1 MKLGL
6 YWSYATRSLVRG
18 GQRTLLAVFCVAVG
32 VMAIVSL
39 QLVGQSVNQGLTGN
53 IRDSNG
59 GDLSVTSAIV
69 NLRAD
74 QLSIFD
80 HLQSDGLITSY
91 TAVSTHQAQ
100 TTDTKQ
106 NTQYFEL
113 RAVDPAKF
121 PLAGAPTFLD
131 PSGATLQSTLT
142 GSDIVLSKGLATTLG
157 VSVGDSVNI
166 TSDDGRVFDAKV
178 AGIVA
183 SAGFF
188 QRPQALIS
196 LTGYQAIPSSSG
208 LPISYSAVYAN
219 VPGHTDANANKA
231 KSAISQQLPTANV
244 TTTKDALQQNA
255 SNVQNI
261 RYFLQVVG
269 LLSLLIGGV
278 GIVNTMQVLLRRRQI
293 EIAVLKTAGY
303 RRGDLYALFGLE
315 AALLGFVGGAIGSG
329 AGVGVSFLV
338 NKLVTTRF
346 FIDLPQVLDPGIIA
360 SGVLIGVAT
369 ALIFGLMPIVQA
381 AQIRPL
387 AVIRGVSEGFE
398 GAGIALTIGLMALLA
413 VLFFALSYV
422 ILGNVFVAL
431 GAIIGT
437 SVLLALL
444 AAIFFVIVLLISH
457 FPTPE
462 RLTWWYALLSLA
474 ALAVGVFLVI
484 KAPAFGALVLTLAVL
499 ITILPF
505 LPRTGKANTR
515 MAMRNLGRESTRSV
529 TTMVALFVGV
539 FGIGLILALGQN
551 IKDEVNAA
559 LSTQIKY
566 NSFIIAGV
574 KDKPAVDA
582 QVAKSKDIQGK
593 AVVTSLAQDIP
604 IAINTT
610 PIGDLLKNAPSRAS
624 TSNVGKQGALFFL
637 SAVQGYDLAGGA
649 KPDAT
654 LATDKSITNKGRL
667 LTKADANTT
676 NVLMPAAAA
685 LAPLN
690 LKVGDTITLAS
701 TLVAPTTGQGAPG
714 TGSGA
719 TAPPTRPTTGAP
731 GATGATGAPSKA
743 PQPPTVTL
751 HVVGFYTGSLTTF
764 APILA
769 DNSVVNKL
777 AQGTQFYVYAMQID
791 PLKSD
796 QALRSIK
803 SAVPAIQTFSVVD
816 LVIAIN
822 TLLNNLI
829 ILLTAIASLAMVAGL
844 IIIANA
850 VGLAMLE
857 RRREIGILKSVGYT
871 SGNVLSGV
879 LVENGLI
886 GFGGSLIAML
896 IVTLANYILD
906 VYVFKLNLGVGP
918 ALSIGVVA
926 ATTLVCMVVAALV
939 AYSAARVRPLEVLR
953 YE

>member
-6 YWSYATRSLVRG
+6 YWSYATRSLARG
-18 GQRTLLAVFCVAVG
+18 GQRTLLAIFCVAVG

-39 QLVGQSVNQGLTGN
+39 QLVGASVNQGLTGN

-59 GDLSVTSAIV
+59 GDLSVTAAVV

-74 QLSIFD
+74 QLSVFD
-80 HLQSDGLITSY
+80 HLQSDGLITTY
-91 TAVSTHQAQ
+91 TAVSSHQAQ
-100 TTDTKQ
+100 ATDKQ
-106 NTQYFEL
+106 QNEQYFEL
-113 RAVDPAKF
+113 RAIDPAKF
-121 PLAGAPTFLD
+121 PLAGTPTFLS
-131 PSGATLQSTLT
+131 PGGGSFPSTLT
-142 GSDIVLSKGLATTLG
+142 GTNIVLSKGLATTLG
-157 VSVGDSVNI
+157 AAVGDSVNI
-166 TSDDGRVFDAKV
+166 TSDDGRVFTGTV

-196 LTGYQAIPSSSG
+196 LDGYAAITSSSG
-208 LPISYSAVYAN
+208 LPLSYGAVYAN
-219 VPGHTDANANKA
+219 VPGHSDANANKA
-231 KSAISQQLPTANV
+231 KSAVAQQLPTANV

-261 RYFLQVVG
+261 RYFLEVVG

-278 GIVNTMQVLLRRRQI
+278 GIVNTMQVLLRRRQV
-293 EIAVLKTAGY
+293 EIAVLKTTGY
-303 RRGDLYALFGLE
+303 RRIDLYALFGLE
-315 AALLGFVGGAIGSG
+315 AALLGLLGGVIGSA

-346 FIDLPQVLDPGIIA
+346 FIDLPQVIDPGIII
-360 SGVLIGVAT
+360 SGVVIGLAT

-387 AVIRGVSEGFE
+387 AVIRGVSEGLE
-398 GAGIALTIGLMALLA
+398 GASIALTIGLLALLA
-413 VLFFALSYV
+413 ALFFVLSYV
-422 ILGNVFVAL
+422 ILGNLYVAL

-437 SVLLALL
+437 GVLLAVL
-444 AAIFFVIVLLISH
+444 AGIFFVLVLLISR
-457 FPTPE
+457 FPALDH
-462 RLTWWYALLSLA
+462 LTWWYALLSLV
-474 ALAVGVFLVI
+474 ALAVGVFLII
-484 KAPAFGALVLTLAVL
+484 KAPAFGALALTLAVL

-515 MAMRNLGRESTRSV
+515 MAMHNLGRESTRSV

-551 IKDEVNAA
+551 IKYEVNAA

-574 KDKPAVDA
+574 KDKSAVDA
-582 QVAKSKDIQGK
+582 QVAKAKDVEGK
-593 AVVTSLAQDIP
+593 AVVTSIAQDVP
-604 IAINTT
+604 VAINTT
-610 PIGDLLKNAPSRAS
+610 PIGTVLQNAPRRAS

-637 SAVQGYDLAGGA
+637 SGVQGYDLTHGA

-654 LATDKSITNKGRL
+654 LASVKGSETGRL
-667 LTKADANTT
+667 LTSADANTF
-676 NVLMPAAAA
+676 NVLMPSPSAM
-685 LAPLN
+685 APLN

-701 TLVAPTTGQGAPG
+701 SVVGPTTGTGKGNPTGTGAG
-714 TGSGA
+714 TATGTANGKTGSGKTSA
-719 TAPPTRPTTGAP
+719 PAAPP
-731 GATGATGAPSKA
+731 
-743 PQPPTVTL
+743 QPLTVTL
-751 HVVGFYTGSLTTF
+751 HVIGFYSGSVTTF

-769 DNSVVNKL
+769 DDSVVNKL
-777 AQGTQFYVYAMQID
+777 AQGTQFYVYSMQID

-796 QALRSIK
+796 QVLRSIK
-803 SAVPAIQTFSVVD
+803 TQVPAIQTFSVVD

-829 ILLTAIASLAMVAGL
+829 ILLTAIASLAMVAGV

-886 GFGGSLIAML
+886 GFGGSLVAML

-906 VYVFKLNLGVGP
+906 VYVFKLTLGVGP

-926 ATTLVCMVVAALV
+926 ATTLVCMLVAALV

>member
-6 YWSYATRSLVRG
+6 YWSYATRSLARG
-18 GQRTLLAVFCVAVG
+18 GQRTLLAIFCVAVG

-39 QLVGQSVNQGLTGN
+39 QLVGASVNQGLTGN

-59 GDLSVTSAIV
+59 GDISVTSPII

-74 QLSIFD
+74 QLSVFD
-80 HLQSDGLITSY
+80 HLKSDGLITNY

-100 TTDTKQ
+100 ATDKQ
-106 NTQYFEL
+106 QNQQYFEL
-113 RAVDPAKF
+113 RAVDPTTF
-121 PLAGAPTFLD
+121 PLAGAPTFLN
-131 PSGATLQSTLT
+131 PGGATLQSTLT
-142 GSDIVLSKGLATTLG
+142 GPNIVLTRSLATTMG
-157 VSVGDSVNI
+157 VNVGDTLSI
-166 TSDDGRVFDAKV
+166 TSDDGRVINGTV

-188 QRPQALIS
+188 QRPQAVIS
-196 LTGYQAIPSSSG
+196 LEGYQAISSSSG
-208 LPISYSAVYAN
+208 LPISYGAVYAN
-219 VPGHTDANANKA
+219 VPGHTDDNANKA
-231 KSAISQQLPTANV
+231 KNAISQQLPTANV

-261 RYFLQVVG
+261 RYFLEVVG

-278 GIVNTMQVLLRRRQI
+278 GIVNTMQVLLRRRQV
-293 EIAVLKTAGY
+293 EIAVLKTTGY
-303 RRGDLYALFGLE
+303 RRIDLYSLFGLE
-315 AALLGFVGGAIGSG
+315 AALLGFLGGAIGSA
-329 AGVGVSFLV
+329 AGVGVSVLV

-360 SGVLIGVAT
+360 SGVIIGVAT

-387 AVIRGVSEGFE
+387 AVIRGFSEGLE
-398 GAGIALTIGLMALLA
+398 GASIALTIGLLALLGI
-413 VLFFALSYV
+413 LFFVLSYV
-422 ILGNVFVAL
+422 ILGNLFVAL

-437 SVLLALL
+437 GILLAVL
-444 AAIFFVIVLLISH
+444 AGVFFLIVLIISK
-457 FPTPE
+457 FPTPD
-462 RLTWWYALLSLA
+462 RLTWWYALISLV
-474 ALAVGVFLVI
+474 ALGVGVFLVI
-484 KAPAFGALVLTLAVL
+484 KAPAFGALVLALAVL

-505 LPRTGKANTR
+505 LPRTSKANTR

-566 NSFIIAGV
+566 NSFILSSV
-574 KDKPAVDA
+574 KDKPAVAA
-582 QVAKSKDIQGK
+582 QVAAQKDVQGQ
-593 AVVTSLAQDIP
+593 AVVTSIAQDEPVAINSTP
-604 IAINTT
+604 IATV
-610 PIGDLLKNAPSRAS
+610 LKDAPRRAS
-624 TSNVGKQGALFFL
+624 GSNVGKEGALFFL
-637 SAVQGYDLAGGA
+637 SGVQGYDLAHGA

-654 LATDKSITNKGRL
+654 LATVKSGTSGRL
-667 LTKADANTT
+667 LNGSDVNTL
-676 NVLMPAAAA
+676 NVLMPAPAAM
-685 LAPLN
+685 APLN

-701 TLVAPTTGQGAPG
+701 TVVAPPTGQTGG
-714 TGSGA
+714 TGSA
-719 TAPPTRPTTGAP
+719 TGTGT
-731 GATGATGAPSKA
+731 GATGATGKPGATGVTAKA
-743 PQPPTVTL
+743 PQPELITL
-751 HVVGFYTGSLTTF
+751 HVVGFYSGSLTTF

-769 DNSVVNKL
+769 DDSVVNKL
-777 AQGTQFYVYAMQID
+777 AHGTQFYVFAMQID

-796 QALRSIK
+796 QVLRSIK
-803 SAVPAIQTFSVVD
+803 AQVPAVQTFSVVD

-829 ILLTAIASLAMVAGL
+829 ILLTAIASLAMVAGI

-886 GFGGSLIAML
+886 GFGGSMIAML
-896 IVTLANYILD
+896 IVTLANFILD

-926 ATTLVCMVVAALV
+926 ATTLVCMLVAALV

>member
-6 YWSYATRSLVRG
+6 YWSYATRSLARG
-18 GQRTLLAVFCVAVG
+18 GQRTLLAIFCVAVG

-39 QLVGQSVNQGLTGN
+39 QLVGASVNQGLTGN

-59 GDLSVTSAIV
+59 GDVSVTSPII

-74 QLSIFD
+74 QLSVFD
-80 HLQSDGLITSY
+80 HLKSDGLITTY

-100 TTDTKQ
+100 ATDSHQ
-106 NTQYFEL
+106 NQQYFEL
-113 RAVDPAKF
+113 RAVDPSSF
-121 PLAGAPTFLD
+121 PLAGAPTFLN

-142 GSDIVLSKGLATTLG
+142 GSNIVLTRSLATTMG
-157 VSVGDSVNI
+157 ASVGDTISI
-166 TSDDGRVFDAKV
+166 TSDDGRLIDGKV

-196 LTGYQAIPSSSG
+196 LQGYQAIPSSSG
-208 LPISYSAVYAN
+208 LPISYGAVYMN
-219 VPGHTDANANKA
+219 VPGHTDANATKA
-231 KSAISQQLPTANV
+231 KNAISQQLPTANV

-261 RYFLQVVG
+261 RYFLEVVG

-278 GIVNTMQVLLRRRQI
+278 GIVNTMQVLLRRRQV
-293 EIAVLKTAGY
+293 EIAVLKTTGY
-303 RRGDLYALFGLE
+303 RRVDLYSLFGLE
-315 AALLGFVGGAIGSG
+315 AALLGFLGGAIGSA
-329 AGVGVSFLV
+329 AGVGVSVLV
-338 NKLVTTRF
+338 NKLVTSRF
-346 FIDLPQVLDPGIIA
+346 FIDLPQVFDPGIIV
-360 SGVLIGVAT
+360 SGVIIGVAT

-387 AVIRGVSEGFE
+387 AVIRGVSEGLE
-398 GAGIALTIGLMALLA
+398 GASVLLTIGLLALLG
-413 VLFFALSYV
+413 VLFFVLSYV
-422 ILGNVFVAL
+422 ILGNIFVAL

-437 SVLLALL
+437 AVLLAVLAGVFFLL
-444 AAIFFVIVLLISH
+444 VLIISK
-457 FPTPE
+457 FPTPDH
-462 RLTWWYALLSLA
+462 LTWWYALISLV
-474 ALAVGVFLVI
+474 ALGLGVFLVI

-505 LPRTGKANTR
+505 LPRTSKANTR

-566 NSFIIAGV
+566 NSFVLSSV
-574 KDKPAVDA
+574 KDKSAVA
-582 QVAKSKDIQGK
+582 TQVAAQKDIQGP
-593 AVVTSLAQDIP
+593 AVVTSIAQDEPVAINSTP
-604 IAINTT
+604 IATV
-610 PIGDLLKNAPSRAS
+610 LKDAPRRAS
-624 TSNVGKQGALFFL
+624 SSNVGKEGALFFL
-637 SAVQGYDLAGGA
+637 SGVQGYDLAHGA

-654 LATDKSITNKGRL
+654 LATVKGADSGRL
-667 LTKADANTT
+667 LNASDVNTL
-676 NVLMPAAAA
+676 NVLMPAASAM
-685 LAPLN
+685 APLN

-701 TLVAPTTGQGAPG
+701 TVAAPTSGQTGATGSTSKPG
-714 TGSGA
+714 T
-719 TAPPTRPTTGAP
+719 T
-731 GATGATGAPSKA
+731 GATGATGKA
-743 PQPPTVTL
+743 PQPELITL

-769 DNSVVNKL
+769 DDSVVNKL
-777 AQGTQFYVYAMQID
+777 AHGTQFYVFAMQID

-796 QALRSIK
+796 QVLRSIK
-803 SAVPAIQTFSVVD
+803 AQVPAVQTFSVVD

-829 ILLTAIASLAMVAGL
+829 ILLTAIASLAMVAGI

-896 IVTLANYILD
+896 IVTLANFILD

-926 ATTLVCMVVAALV
+926 ATTLVCMLVAALV

>member
-6 YWSYATRSLVRG
+6 YWSYATRSLTRG
-18 GQRTLLAVFCVAVG
+18 GQRTLLAIFCVAVG

-39 QLVGQSVNQGLTGN
+39 QLVGASVNQGLTGN

-59 GDLSVTSAIV
+59 GDLSVTAAVV

-74 QLSIFD
+74 QLSVFD
-80 HLQSDGLITSY
+80 HLQSDGAITAY

-100 TTDTKQ
+100 TTDKQ
-106 NTQYFEL
+106 QNAQYFEL
-113 RAVDPAKF
+113 RAIDPAKF
-121 PLAGAPTFLD
+121 PLAGAPTFLS
-131 PSGATLQSTLT
+131 PSGGTFSSTLT
-142 GSDIVLSKGLATTLG
+142 GSDIVLSKTLATTLG
-157 VSVGDSVNI
+157 VSVGDTINI
-166 TSDDGRVFDAKV
+166 TSDDGRVFNATIS
-178 AGIVA
+178 GIVA
-183 SAGFF
+183 SAGLF
-188 QRPQALIS
+188 QRPQALIA
-196 LTGYQAIPSSSG
+196 LNGYAAIPSSSG
-208 LPISYSAVYAN
+208 LPISYGAVYAN
-219 VPGHTDANANKA
+219 VPGHTDTNANIA
-231 KSAISQQLPTANV
+231 KNDISRQLPTANV

-278 GIVNTMQVLLRRRQI
+278 GIVNTMQVLLRRRQT

-303 RRGDLYALFGLE
+303 QRGDLYALFGLE
-315 AALLGFVGGAIGSG
+315 AALLGFVGGVLGSA
-329 AGVGVSFLV
+329 AGVGVSVLV
-338 NKLVTTRF
+338 NKLVTQRF
-346 FIDLPQVLDPGIIA
+346 YIDLPQVLDPGVIA
-360 SGVLIGVAT
+360 SGVLIGVVT

-387 AVIRGVSEGFE
+387 AVIRGVSDKLE
-398 GAGIALTIGLMALLA
+398 GAGILLTIGLFLLLA

-422 ILGNVFVAL
+422 ILGNLYVAL

-437 SVLLALL
+437 GILLALL
-444 AAIFFVIVLLISH
+444 AGIFFVLVLLISR

-462 RLTWWYALLSLA
+462 RLTWWYALISLA
-474 ALAVGVFLVI
+474 MLALGVFLVI

-505 LPRTGKANTR
+505 LPRTSKANTR

-559 LSTQIKY
+559 LSTQVKY

-582 QVAKSKDIQGK
+582 QVAKATDIQGK

-604 IAINTT
+604 VAINGT
-610 PIGDLLKNAPSRAS
+610 PIGDILKNAPSRAS

-637 SAVQGYDLAGGA
+637 SGVQGYDLSSGA
-649 KPDAT
+649 RPDAT
-654 LATDKSITNKGRL
+654 LSSSGSITNKGRL
-667 LTKADANTT
+667 LTSADANTY
-676 NVLMPAAAA
+676 NVLMPSPAA

-701 TLVAPTTGQGAPG
+701 PLAGPPTGTGAT
-714 TGSGA
+714 TGSGTGTTTGKSSSA
-719 TAPPTRPTTGAP
+719 TGLGAGKTGVVAAPPTI
-731 GATGATGAPSKA
+731 
-743 PQPPTVTL
+743 TL
-751 HVVGFYTGSLTTF
+751 HVVGFYTGSITTF

-769 DNSVVNKL
+769 DNFVVNKL
-777 AQGTQFYVYAMQID
+777 AMGTQFYIYAMQID

-796 QALRSIK
+796 QVLRGIK
-803 SAVPAIQTFSVVD
+803 SQVPAIQTFSVVD
-816 LVIAIN
+816 LVLAIN
-822 TLLNNLI
+822 NLLNNLI

-886 GFGGSLIAML
+886 GFGGSMIAML

-926 ATTLVCMVVAALV
+926 ATTFVCMLVAALV

>member
-1 MKLGL
+1 MRLGL
-6 YWSYATRSLVRG
+6 YWSYATRSLLRG

-39 QLVGQSVNQGLTGN
+39 QLVGASVNQGLTGN

-59 GDLSVTSAIV
+59 GDISVTSAIV

-74 QLSIFD
+74 QLNVFD
-80 HLQSDGLITSY
+80 QLQSDGLITTY
-91 TAVSTHQAQ
+91 TAVSTHAAQA
-100 TTDTKQ
+100 TDSKQ
-106 NTQYFEL
+106 NTAFFEL

-121 PLAGAPTFLD
+121 PLAGAPTFLS
-131 PSGATLQSTLT
+131 PSGATLQSALT
-142 GSDIVLSKGLATTLG
+142 GTNIVLSKSLATTLG
-157 VSVGDSVNI
+157 VSAGDSVNI
-166 TSDDGRVFDAKV
+166 TSDDGRVFDATV

-183 SAGFF
+183 SAGQF

-196 LTGYQAIPSSSG
+196 LNGYAAIPSSSG
-208 LPISYSAVYAN
+208 LPISYSSVYIN
-219 VPGHTDANANKA
+219 VPGHTDAAANKA
-231 KSAISQQLPTANV
+231 KAAISQQLPTVNV

-293 EIAVLKTAGY
+293 EIAVLKTTGY

-315 AALLGFVGGAIGSG
+315 AALLGFIGGAIGTA
-329 AGVGVSFLV
+329 AGIGVSTLV
-338 NKLVTTRF
+338 NKLVTARF
-346 FIDLPQVLDPGIIA
+346 FIDLPQVFDPGIIA
-360 SGVLIGVAT
+360 SGLIIGVAT

-387 AVIRGVSEGFE
+387 AVIRGVTDGIEGV
-398 GAGIALTIGLMALLA
+398 GILLRLGLLALLA
-413 VLFFALSYV
+413 VLFFVLAYV
-422 ILGNVFVAL
+422 ILGNLVVAL

-437 SVLLALL
+437 GVLLGVLAGVFFLL
-444 AAIFFVIVLLISH
+444 VWIVSH
-457 FPTPE
+457 FPVPE
-462 RLTWWYALLSLA
+462 RETWWYGLISLISLSL
-474 ALAVGVFLVI
+474 GVFLVI

-559 LSTQIKY
+559 LSTQLKY

-574 KDKPAVDA
+574 KDKSAVDA
-582 QVAKSKDIQGK
+582 QVAQSSIIQGK

-604 IAINTT
+604 VAINGV
-610 PIGDLLKNAPSRAS
+610 PIGDILKNAPARGSA
-624 TSNVGKQGALFFL
+624 SNVGKQGALFFL
-637 SAVQGYDLAGGA
+637 SGVQGYDLAGGA

-654 LATDKSITNKGRL
+654 LTSSANITDKGRL
-667 LTKADANTT
+667 LTSADANTL
-676 NVLMPAAAA
+676 NVLMPSASA

-701 TLVAPTTGQGAPG
+701 TLAGRATG
-714 TGSGA
+714 
-719 TAPPTRPTTGAP
+719 TGAP
-731 GATGATGAPSKA
+731 GGSATPGATATPKATATPGTAPVQVA
-743 PQPPTVTL
+743 QPVTVTL
-751 HVVGFYTGSLTTF
+751 NVVGFYDGSITTF

-777 AQGTQFYVYAMQID
+777 AQGTQFYIYSMQID

-803 SAVPAIQTFSVVD
+803 QQVPSIQTFSVVD

-871 SGNVLSGV
+871 SRNVLTGV

-886 GFGGSLIAML
+886 GFGGAMIAML
-896 IVTLANYILD
+896 IVTLANFILD

-918 ALSIGVVA
+918 VLSIGVVA
-926 ATTLVCMVVAALV
+926 VTTLVCMLVAALV
-939 AYSAARVRPLEVLR
+939 AFSAARVRPLEVLR

>member
-6 YWSYATRSLVRG
+6 YWSYATRSLARG
-18 GQRTLLAVFCVAVG
+18 GQRTLLAIFCVAVG
-32 VMAIVSL
+32 VMAIVAL

-59 GDLSVTSAIV
+59 GDVSVTSAVI

-80 HLQSDGLITSY
+80 HLQSDGVISTY
-91 TAVSTHQAQ
+91 TAVSGHQAQ
-100 TTDTKQ
+100 ATDSKQ
-106 NTQYFEL
+106 NEQYFEL

-121 PLAGAPTFLD
+121 PLAGTPTFLT
-131 PSGATLQSTLT
+131 PGGATLSSTLT
-142 GSDIVLSKGLATTLG
+142 GSNIVLASSLATTLG
-157 VSVGDSVNI
+157 AKVGDTVSI
-166 TSDDGRVFDAKV
+166 TSDDGRVV
-178 AGIVA
+178 NGTVSGIVA

-196 LTGYQAIPSSSG
+196 LAGYSAISSSSG
-208 LPISYSAVYAN
+208 LPVSYSAVYVN
-219 VPGHTDANANKA
+219 VPGHSDANANKA

-278 GIVNTMQVLLRRRQI
+278 GIVNTMQVLLRRRQV
-293 EIAVLKTAGY
+293 EIAVLKTTGY
-303 RRGDLYALFGLE
+303 QRGDLYALFGLE
-315 AALLGFVGGAIGSG
+315 AALLGFMGGVVGSAS
-329 AGVGVSFLV
+329 GVGVSVLV
-338 NKLVTTRF
+338 NKLVTQRF
-346 FIDLPQVLDPGIIA
+346 YIDLPQVLDPGIIL
-360 SGVLIGVAT
+360 SGVLIGVVT

-387 AVIRGVSEGFE
+387 AVIRGVSEGL
-398 GAGIALTIGLMALLA
+398 AGTGILLTLGLLALLA
-413 VLFFALSYV
+413 ILFFALSYV

-437 SVLLALL
+437 GVLLGLL
-444 AAIFFVIVLLISH
+444 AGIFFLLVLLISH
-457 FPTPE
+457 FPTPD
-462 RLTWWYALLSLA
+462 RLTWWYALISLVSLA
-474 ALAVGVFLVI
+474 LGVFLVI
-484 KAPAFGALVLTLAVL
+484 SAPAFGALVLTLAVL

-551 IKDEVNAA
+551 IKNEVNAA

-574 KDKPAVDA
+574 KDKPAVDK
-582 QVAKSKDIQGK
+582 QVAANPNLQGK
-593 AVVTSLAQDIP
+593 AIVTSLAQDAPVAINGTP
-604 IAINTT
+604 IATV
-610 PIGDLLKNAPSRAS
+610 LKNAPSRAS

-637 SAVQGYDLAGGA
+637 SGVQGYNLAGGA
-649 KPDAT
+649 KPDAA
-654 LATDKSITNKGRL
+654 LASASANVTTGRL
-667 LTKADANTT
+667 LTSADANTD
-676 NVLMPAAAA
+676 NVLMPSTAT

-690 LKVGDTITLAS
+690 LRVGDTITLAS
-701 TLVAPTTGQGAPG
+701 PIVAPTTGAGKTGSG
-714 TGSGA
+714 TGSATGA
-719 TAPPTRPTTGAP
+719 GTGTAGSGFTSGAGKGSGAPPTI
-731 GATGATGAPSKA
+731 
-743 PQPPTVTL
+743 TL
-751 HVVGFYTGSLTTF
+751 HVGGFYTGSITTF

-769 DNSVVNKL
+769 DDSVVNKL
-777 AQGTQFYVYAMQID
+777 AQGTQFYIYAMQID

-796 QALRSIK
+796 QVLRSIK
-803 SAVPAIQTFSVVD
+803 HQVPAIQTFSVVD

-886 GFGGSLIAML
+886 GFGGSLLAML

-918 ALSIGVVA
+918 TLSIGVVA
-926 ATTLVCMVVAALV
+926 ATTLVCMLVAAIV

>member
-6 YWSYATRSLVRG
+6 YWSYATRSLARG
-18 GQRTLLAVFCVAVG
+18 GQRTLLAIFCVAVG

-59 GDLSVTSAIV
+59 GDLSVTAAIV

-74 QLSIFD
+74 QLSVFEQ
-80 HLQSDGLITSY
+80 LQSDGHITTF

-100 TTDTKQ
+100 TSDKQ
-106 NTQYFEL
+106 QNAQYFEL
-113 RAVDPAKF
+113 RAIDPATF
-121 PLAGAPTFLD
+121 PLAGPPTFLD

-142 GSDIVLSKGLATTLG
+142 GSNIVLTKSLATTLNA
-157 VSVGDSVNI
+157 SVGDTVKI
-166 TSDDGRVFDAKV
+166 TSDDGRVVDGTV

-183 SAGFF
+183 SAGLF

-196 LTGYQAIPSSSG
+196 LSGYAAIPSTSG
-208 LPISYSAVYAN
+208 LPVSYGAVYAN
-219 VPGHTDANANKA
+219 VPGHTNANADKA
-231 KSAISQQLPTANV
+231 KSVIEQQLPTVNV
-244 TTTKDALQQNA
+244 TTTNDALQQNA

-278 GIVNTMQVLLRRRQI
+278 GIVNTMQVLLRRRQV

-315 AALLGFVGGAIGSG
+315 AALLGFLGGVVGSA

-338 NKLVTTRF
+338 NKLVTARF
-346 FIDLPQVLDPGIIA
+346 FIDLPQVIDPGIII
-360 SGVLIGVAT
+360 SGVIIGVAT

-387 AVIRGVSEGFE
+387 AVIRGVSEGL
-398 GAGIALTIGLMALLA
+398 AGTGILLTIGLVALLA
-413 VLFFALSYV
+413 ILFFVLSYV
-422 ILGNVFVAL
+422 ILGNVLVAV
-431 GAIIGT
+431 GAIVGT
-437 SVLLALL
+437 GILLAIL
-444 AAIFFVIVLLISH
+444 AGIFFVLVLLISR
-457 FPTPE
+457 FPAPD
-462 RLTWWYALLSLA
+462 RLTWWYALISVV
-474 ALAVGVFLVI
+474 ALAIGVFLVI
-484 KAPAFGALVLTLAVL
+484 KAPAFGALILTLAVL

-551 IKDEVNAA
+551 IKNEVNAA

-582 QVAKSKDIQGK
+582 QVAKTSGIEGK
-593 AVVTSLAQDIP
+593 PIVSSLAQTAP
-604 IAINTT
+604 VAINDVPLATV
-610 PIGDLLKNAPSRAS
+610 LKNAANRPSA
-624 TSNVGKQGALFFL
+624 TNVGRQGALFFL
-637 SAVQGYDLAGGA
+637 SGVQGFDLANGA
-649 KPDAT
+649 RPDAT
-654 LATDKSITNKGRL
+654 LTSLKAGEDKGRL
-667 LTKADANTT
+667 LTSADANSL
-676 NVLMPAAAA
+676 NVLMPSASA

-701 TLVAPTTGQGAPG
+701 TVGASTTG
-714 TGSGA
+714 T
-719 TAPPTRPTTGAP
+719 
-731 GATGATGAPSKA
+731 GATGATGKPGAP
-743 PQPPTVTL
+743 PEPVTYTV

-769 DNSVVNKL
+769 DSSLVTKL
-777 AQGTQFYVYAMQID
+777 AQGTQFYIYAMQID

-796 QALRSIK
+796 QVLRSIHQQ
-803 SAVPAIQTFSVVD
+803 VPAIQTFSVVD
-816 LVIAIN
+816 LVIAVN
-822 TLLNNLI
+822 SLLNNLI
-829 ILLTAIASLAMVAGL
+829 ILLTAIASLAMIAGI

-886 GFGGSLIAML
+886 GFGGSLVAML
-896 IVTLANYILD
+896 IVTLANFILN

-918 ALSIGVVA
+918 TISIGIVA
-926 ATTLVCMVVAALV
+926 ATTLICMLVAALV

>member
-18 GQRTLLAVFCVAVG
+18 GQRTLLAIFCVAVG

-39 QLVGQSVNQGLTGN
+39 QLVGASVNQGLTGN

-59 GDLSVTSAIV
+59 GDLSVTAAII

-74 QLSIFD
+74 QLGVFD
-80 HLQSDGLITSY
+80 KLQSDGLISTY

-100 TTDTKQ
+100 TSDKQ
-106 NTQYFEL
+106 NNSQYFEL
-113 RAVDPAKF
+113 KAVDPSRY
-121 PLAGAPTFLD
+121 PLAGSPTFLN
-131 PSGATLQSTLT
+131 PGGATLTSTLT
-142 GSDIVLSKGLATTLG
+142 GTNIVLSKSLATTLG
-157 VSVGDSVNI
+157 VAVGDSINI
-166 TSDDGRVFDAKV
+166 TSDDGRVFDGQV

-196 LTGYQAIPSSSG
+196 LDGYSSIASSSG
-208 LPISYSAVYAN
+208 LPVSYGAIYAN
-219 VPGHTDANANKA
+219 VPGHSDGNATKA
-231 KSAISQQLPTANV
+231 KNAIAQQLPTVNV
-244 TTTKDALQQNA
+244 TTTKDALQQNS

-261 RYFLQVVG
+261 RYFLEVVG

-278 GIVNTMQVLLRRRQI
+278 GIVNTMQVLLRRRQV
-293 EIAVLKTAGY
+293 EIAVLKTTGY

-315 AALLGFVGGAIGSG
+315 AALLGLLGGVIGSA
-329 AGVGVSFLV
+329 AGVGVSTLV
-338 NKLVTTRF
+338 NKLVTQRF
-346 FIDLPQVLDPGIIA
+346 YIDLPQVLDPGIIL

-387 AVIRGVSEGFE
+387 AVIRGVSEGLE
-398 GAGIALTIGLMALLA
+398 GVGLALRLGLLALLA

-422 ILGNVFVAL
+422 ILGNIVVAV
-431 GAIIGT
+431 GAIVGT
-437 SVLLALL
+437 GILLALL
-444 AAIFFVIVLLISH
+444 AGVFFLLVLIISR
-457 FPTPE
+457 FPAPDRE
-462 RLTWWYALLSLA
+462 TWWYALISVA
-474 ALAVGVFLVI
+474 ALALGGFLVW
-484 KAPAFGALVLTLAVL
+484 KAPAFGALVLALAVL
-499 ITILPF
+499 ITILPL
-505 LPRTGKANTR
+505 LPRTARANTR
-515 MAMRNLGRESTRSV
+515 MAMRNMGRESTRSV

-574 KDKPAVDA
+574 KDKSAVDQ
-582 QVAKSKDIQGK
+582 QVVLQHDIQGK
-593 AVVTSLAQDIP
+593 AVVTSLAQDVPVAVNGTP
-604 IAINTT
+604 IATI
-610 PIGDLLKNAPSRAS
+610 LKNAPTRGG
-624 TSNVGKQGALFFL
+624 TSNVGREGALFFL
-637 SAVQGYDLAGGA
+637 SGVQGYDLSHGA
-649 KPDAT
+649 VPDAT
-654 LATDKSITNKGRL
+654 LSSVKGPDTGRL
-667 LTKADANTT
+667 LNSSDANTL
-676 NVLMPAAAA
+676 NVLMPSPAA

-701 TLVAPTTGQGAPG
+701 TVVAPTKGTNG
-714 TGSGA
+714 TGS
-719 TAPPTRPTTGAP
+719 TGSA
-731 GATGATGAPSKA
+731 GTGATGAPTGNPGA
-743 PQPPTVTL
+743 APPQPLLITV

-769 DNSVVNKL
+769 DQSLVTKL
-777 AQGTQFYVYAMQID
+777 AQGTQFYIYAMQVD

-796 QALRSIK
+796 QVLRSIK
-803 SAVPAIQTFSVVD
+803 AQVPAIQTFSVVD
-816 LVIAIN
+816 LVIAVN

-829 ILLTAIASLAMVAGL
+829 ILLTAIASLAMVAGV

-886 GFGGSLIAML
+886 GFGGSFIAML
-896 IVTLANYILD
+896 IVTLANVLLD
-906 VYVFKLNLGVGP
+906 IYVFKLNLGVGP

-926 ATTLVCMVVAALV
+926 ATTLICMIVAALV